1 MTTIQLNV
9 PKPIAK
15 LHPKIREKV
24 MLQSLRDSLNRLISE
39 EREELKDV
47 KLRMRRFERK
57 YKTSFNA
64 FEKKYRRPG
73 ITKFMRITANGL
85 TCINGRRQSCRISK
99 IMNTP
104 MGRFK

>member
-15 LHPKIREKV
+15 LHPKIREKA

-47 KLRMRRFERK
+47 KLKMRRFERK

-64 FEKKYRRPG
+64 FEKKIPAAGNY
-73 ITKFMRITANGL
+73 
-85 TCINGRRQSCRISK
+85 K
-99 IMNTP
+99 IHEDYGEWPYLHERSQAIMQNIKDYEHAY
-104 MGRFK
+104 GAL

>member
-85 TCINGRRQSCRISK
+85 TCINGRRQSCRILK

-104 MGRFK
+104 MGRCK

>member
-1 MTTIQLNV
+1 MTTIELSV
-9 PKPIAK
+9 PKPTAK

-24 MLQSLRDSLNRLISE
+24 MLQSLRISLDRLISE
-39 EREELKDV
+39 EREELKSV
-47 KLRMRRFERK
+47 KLGMRRFERK

-64 FEKKYRRPG
+64 FEKKYRLPG

-85 TCINGRRQSCRISK
+85 ICMNGSRQSCRISK